1 MSPFFNIF
9 EKIIIIMRKINYQ
22 PIIGL
27 LFFASCSTN
36 PSEIEVS
43 SLETLCD
50 HVEAL
55 GEIYDEMEEIMGVTR
70 MDERAFEVYNK
81 LWAESEEFM
90 ALDQKEDE
98 IKYSMTHNSFKF
110 SESAI
115 YNCPNGREIA
125 LWMDK

>member
-1 MSPFFNIF
+1 MTKLIY
-9 EKIIIIMRKINYQ
+9 ITT
-22 PIIGL
+22 IGL
-27 LFFASCSTN
+27 LLCSSCITN
-36 PSEIEVS
+36 VSEIRVS

-98 IKYSMTHNSFKF
+98 IKYSMSHNTFRF
-110 SESAI
+110 SERLFKD
-115 YNCPNGREIA
+115 CPKGEKYYPWLN
-125 LWMDK
+125 K

>member
-9 EKIIIIMRKINYQ
+9 EKIIIVMRKINYQ

-98 IKYSMTHNSFKF
+98 IKYSMSHNTFRF
-110 SESAI
+110 SERLFKD
-115 YNCPNGREIA
+115 CPKGKKYYPWLN
-125 LWMDK
+125 K